1 MEISHISKASFD
13 TAFSIYGT
21 EHHGG
26 SVAEEATH
34 LMTRKQKE
42 RKRLGMRYILQSHT
56 PQ

>member
-34 LMTRKQKE
+34 LMTREQKE